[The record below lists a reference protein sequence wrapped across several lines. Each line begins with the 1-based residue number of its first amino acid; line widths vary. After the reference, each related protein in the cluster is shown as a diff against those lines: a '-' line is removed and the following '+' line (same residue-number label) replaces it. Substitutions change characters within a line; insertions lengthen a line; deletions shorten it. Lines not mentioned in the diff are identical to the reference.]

1 LTLALGYPHPD
12 HLMQAITGPQ
22 LADWLDFYAV
32 EPWGDTRADLRAG
45 IVAAVIA
52 NANRDA
58 KRRPEPFTPADFMP
72 LAPRREIDAA
82 APNIDDLRHALRGLP
97 HDR

>member
-1 LTLALGYPHPD
+1 MTLALGYPHPD

-45 IVAAVIA
+45 IVAAVVA

-58 KRRPEPFTPADFMP
+58 KRRPEPFAPSDFMP
-72 LAPRREIDAA
+72 LVQRRKAEDEEA
-82 APNIDDLRHALRGLP
+82 NIDGLRHALRGLP
-97 HDR
+97 HGH